1 MKKKRLRIIAQGKV
15 QGVSFRYY
23 TKDAAQ
29 ALGLT
34 GFVKNREDGSVEIIA
49 EGDESKLAKL
59 LKWSYDGPGAAE
71 VSSVQKEWLEPSGEF
86 NDFLIIM

>member
-1 MKKKRLRIIAQGKV
+1 MDKKRLRIIVQGKV

-23 TKDAAQ
+23 AKDAAQ

-34 GFVKNREDGSVEIIA
+34 GFVRNRDDGSVEIIA
-49 EGDESKLAKL
+49 EGKEGELAKL

-71 VSSVQKEWLEPSGEF
+71 VSAVQKEWLEPSGEF
-86 NDFLIIM
+86 SDFVIIM